1 LIIFKKTKEINK
13 PDHSIAPQPIRS
25 RRSGPGSPKR
35 LSVGGTSIHP
45 VNHMSKPTT
54 PTKSTKQTEPTEKQ
68 DHLTFPLLFYNLFMC
83 MALIFKMAIAGDS
96 MGISVNLPEMNIKED
111 EVKLLLA
118 IKLLEEGLVSLGK
131 AAEIAGYSEKA
142 FSEILIYKGVPPIKY
157 SNLNLEKE
165 LQQA

>member
-1 LIIFKKTKEINK
+1 
-13 PDHSIAPQPIRS
+13 
-25 RRSGPGSPKR
+25 
-35 LSVGGTSIHP
+35 
-45 VNHMSKPTT
+45 
-54 PTKSTKQTEPTEKQ
+54 
-68 DHLTFPLLFYNLFMC
+68 
-83 MALIFKMAIAGDS
+83 MAIAGDS

-142 FSEILIYKGVPPIKY
+142 FSEILIHKGVPPIKY